1 MNQHDPTNTSSTEYI
16 KIHETEKSGNSL
28 QITKKRGQILKQ
40 ILVNIPDIILQHNT
54 ITITIKP
61 ADIKIVSAT
70 SGNDEIHFHLLQKTQ
85 KDILRLKDEL
95 NDCISESF
103 SVFLDKVVQ
112 EEFININRIIK
123 YISKLDV
130 LYNKA
135 FISREYNLC
144 KPVIMDSEKA
154 FVDMVGLRHIL
165 IEQINQ
171 KELYVSNDLD
181 LGCQDGTIGTII
193 YGTNA
198 VGKTSF
204 IRAAG
209 IAVIMAQS
217 GMYVPC
223 SKFTYKPYQAIFTRI
238 LGNDNLFKGLSTFAV
253 EMSELRLILKM
264 ADKNSLVLGDELC
277 SGTEIESALSIFMA
291 GLMALHKKEVSF
303 IFATHFHEILKYDEM
318 RELTKLSVKH
328 LSVIYD
334 RERDCLIYDR
344 KLKPG
349 SGSRMYGLEVC
360 KSLYLPQEFLD
371 CAYQLRAKYNSDSR
385 GELKNPD
392 APKYNAAKIRG
403 ICEMCKTNIGE
414 EIHHL
419 QEQILADKEG
429 YIEGSYKNHAG
440 NLMSICKSCHDGIH
454 HTTQHIHTVDDSI
467 NISLMT
473 NEVVNIIGKKSGN
486 KMLKRKTTAG
496 YIIGKG

>member
-1 MNQHDPTNTSSTEYI
+1 
-16 KIHETEKSGNSL
+16 
-28 QITKKRGQILKQ
+28 
-40 ILVNIPDIILQHNT
+40 
-54 ITITIKP
+54 
-61 ADIKIVSAT
+61 
-70 SGNDEIHFHLLQKTQ
+70 
-85 KDILRLKDEL
+85 
-95 NDCISESF
+95 
-103 SVFLDKVVQ
+103 
-112 EEFININRIIK
+112 
-123 YISKLDV
+123 
-130 LYNKA
+130 
-135 FISREYNLC
+135 
-144 KPVIMDSEKA
+144 
-154 FVDMVGLRHIL
+154 
-165 IEQINQ
+165 
-171 KELYVSNDLD
+171 
-181 LGCQDGTIGTII
+181 
-193 YGTNA
+193 
-198 VGKTSF
+198 
-204 IRAAG
+204 
-209 IAVIMAQS
+209 
-217 GMYVPC
+217 MYVPC
-223 SKFTYKPYQAIFTRI
+223 TKFTYKPYRAIFTRI

-419 QEQILADKEG
+419 QEQNLADKEG
-429 YIEGSYKNHAG
+429 YIEGAHKNHAG
-440 NLMSICKSCHDGIH
+440 NLMSICKSCHDSIH
-454 HTTQHIHTVDDSI
+454 VPIRNVSEI
-467 NISLMT
+467 NIDLIT
-473 NEVVNIIGKKSGN
+473 NEVVGIIGKKSGN